1 MTEVEKKVFYTSPF
15 NIKLNK
21 DLPRFREEMGDVDE
35 LALSLVQKGQLQPIV
50 VNNDMELIAGGRRL
64 AACIKAQIDVLYIF
78 NDAVDPLTMR
88 ELEIEENIQRKQFTP
103 AEEFKAITELHTL
116 KQQRFGESVS
126 GRKGGHTLQDTADLL
141 GKSKAKV
148 IEALSL
154 AEAIE
159 KFPEL
164 KNCKK
169 ASEIKK
175 AIKTIKAVATRTTKA
190 SDYKKELATLA
201 ENASQPYEIFQM
213 SAQEFYSKLEPE
225 SVDILLTDPPYGI
238 EIDKIAT
245 SVGGITG
252 GINSAGFK
260 FNDSTE
266 QALVLYREL
275 AERSIIFTKPSS
287 HAFIFCSPE
296 FFWVIKEMFQSVG
309 WLCYVKP
316 IIWIKRKVGQCNV
329 PHAWPASCYE
339 TLLYARRVDSILVK
353 QGQPDW
359 IECQP
364 IAAGAKRHPTEKP
377 IVLLRNLLQRVAL
390 PGSVVVDPFMGS
402 GSTIEAACI
411 EQCFVKGCDILE
423 ESYHITIERLLEWS
437 SNQQLINAM
446 CQEIS
451 C

>member
-1 MTEVEKKVFYTSPF
+1 MTELESVQKVFSTSPF
-15 NIKLNK
+15 NIKVNK

-64 AACIKAQIDVLYIF
+64 AACLKAQIDVLCIF
-78 NDAVDPLTMR
+78 NDAVDSLTMR

-103 AEEFKAITELHTL
+103 AEEFKAIAELHNL
-116 KQQRFGESVS
+116 KQQRFGEATS
-126 GRKGGHTLQDTADLL
+126 GRKGGHTLQDTANLL

-154 AEAIE
+154 AEAVE

-175 AIKTIKAVATRTTKA
+175 AVKAIESVATRAAK
-190 SDYKKELATLA
+190 SESYKQELATLT
-201 ENASQPYEIFQM
+201 ENSAQPYEIFQM
-213 SAQEFYSKLEPE
+213 SAQEFYEKLEPE

-245 SVGGITG
+245 STGGITG
-252 GINSAGFK
+252 GTNSAGFK
-260 FNDSTE
+260 FDDSTE
-266 QALVLYREL
+266 RALALYREL
-275 AERSIIFTKPSS
+275 AERSIVFTKPSS
-287 HAFIFCSPE
+287 HAFIFCGPE
-296 FFWVIKEMFQSVG
+296 FFWTVREMFKSVG

-316 IIWIKRKVGQCNV
+316 IIWIKREVGQCNV

-339 TLLYARRVDSILVK
+339 TLLYARRVDSTLVR

-364 IAAGAKRHPTEKP
+364 ITAGAKRHPTEKP
-377 IVLLRNLLQRVAL
+377 IALLRNLLQRVAL
-390 PGSVVVDPFMGS
+390 PGSLVVDPFMGS

-423 ESYHITIERLLEWS
+423 ESYNVTLERLLEWS
-437 SNQQLINAM
+437 RNQQLINAM
-446 CQEIS
+446 C
-451 C
+451 

>member
-1 MTEVEKKVFYTSPF
+1 MTENEKKVFYINPLQV
-15 NIKLNK
+15 KVNK

-64 AACIKAQIDVLYIF
+64 AACLKAQIDVLCIS
-78 NDAVDPLTMR
+78 NEAVDSLTMR

-103 AEEFKAITELHTL
+103 AEEFKAIAELHNL
-116 KQQRFGESVS
+116 KQQRFGEATS
-126 GRKGGHTLQDTADLL
+126 GRKGGHTLQDTADLI

-154 AEAIE
+154 AQAVER
-159 KFPEL
+159 FPEL

-175 AIKTIKAVATRTTKA
+175 AVKAIEAVATRAGKA
-190 SDYKKELATLA
+190 EDYKRELATITA
-201 ENASQPYEIFQM
+201 NEAQPYEVHCCP
-213 SAQEFYSKLEPE
+213 AAEFYSTLAPE

-238 EIDKIAT
+238 EIDSIAT

-252 GINSAGFK
+252 GTNSAGFT
-260 FNDSTE
+260 FDDNTE
-266 QALVLYREL
+266 RALVLYREL
-275 AERSIIFTKPSS
+275 AERSITFTKPSS
-287 HAFIFCSPE
+287 HAFIFTGPE
-296 FFWVIKEMFQSVG
+296 HFWTVREMFKSVG

-316 IIWIKRKVGQCNV
+316 IIWIKREVGQCNV

-339 TLLYARRVDSILVK
+339 TLLYARRVDSVLVR

-359 IECQP
+359 IECAP
-364 IAAGAKRHPTEKP
+364 IPAGAKRHPTEKP
-377 IVLLRNLLQRVAL
+377 IALLRNLLQRVAL
-390 PGSVVVDPFMGS
+390 PGAVVVDPFMGS
-402 GSTIEAACI
+402 GSSIEAACI

-423 ESYHITIERLLEWS
+423 ESYHVTIERLLEWS
-437 SNQQLINAM
+437 RNQQLINAM
-446 CQEIS
+446 C
-451 C
+451 

>member
-1 MTEVEKKVFYTSPF
+1 MPDVVLDKKVFYINPLQV
-15 NIKLNK
+15 KVNK

-64 AACIKAQIDVLYIF
+64 AACLKAQIDVLCIS
-78 NDAVDPLTMR
+78 NEAVDSLTMR

-103 AEEFKAITELHTL
+103 AEEFKAIAELHSL
-116 KQQRFGESVS
+116 KQQRFGEATS

-154 AEAIE
+154 AQAVER
-159 KFPEL
+159 FPEL

-175 AIKTIKAVATRTTKA
+175 AVKAIEAVATRAGKA
-190 SDYKKELATLA
+190 DSYQKELITLS
-201 ENASQPYEIFQM
+201 ENSAQPYEVFQM
-213 SAQEFYSKLEPE
+213 PAQEFYSSLAPE

-238 EIDKIAT
+238 EIDSIAT
-245 SVGGITG
+245 STGGITG
-252 GINSAGFK
+252 GINSAGFT
-260 FNDSTE
+260 FDDNSAR
-266 QALVLYREL
+266 ALVLYKEL
-275 AERSIIFTKPSS
+275 AERSIVFTKPSS
-287 HAFIFCSPE
+287 HAFIFTGPE
-296 FFWVIKEMFQSVG
+296 HFWTVREMFKAVG

-316 IIWIKRKVGQCNV
+316 IIWIKREVGQCNV

-339 TLLYARRVDSILVK
+339 TLLYCRRVDSVLVR

-359 IECQP
+359 IECAP

-377 IVLLRNLLQRVAL
+377 IALLRNLLQRVAL
-390 PGSVVVDPFMGS
+390 PGAVVADPFMGS
-402 GSTIEAACI
+402 GSSIEAACI
-411 EQCFVKGCDILE
+411 EQCFAKGCDILE
-423 ESYHITIERLLEWS
+423 ESYHVTIERLLEWS
-437 SNQQLINAM
+437 RNQQLINAM
-446 CQEIS
+446 C
-451 C
+451 

>member
-1 MTEVEKKVFYTSPF
+1 MEEKKIFYTSPF
-15 NIKLNK
+15 NVKVNS

-50 VNNDMELIAGGRRL
+50 VNQDMELIAGGRRL
-64 AACIKAQIDVLYIF
+64 AACLKASIDVLCIF
-78 NDAVDPLTMR
+78 NNAVDSLTMR

-103 AEEFKAITELHTL
+103 AEEFKAIAELHSL
-116 KQQRFGESVS
+116 KQQRFGEATS
-126 GRKGGHTLQDTADLL
+126 GRKGGHTLQDTANLL

-154 AEAIE
+154 AEAVE

-175 AIKTIKAVATRTTKA
+175 AVKAIESVATRAAKA
-190 SDYKKELATLA
+190 EDYKRELVSLS
-201 ENASQPYEIFQM
+201 ENSAQPYEVFRM
-213 SAQEFYSKLEPE
+213 SAEEFYSKLEPE

-238 EIDKIAT
+238 DIDKTAT

-252 GINSAGFK
+252 GINSSGFT
-260 FNDSTE
+260 FDDSTAR
-266 QALVLYREL
+266 ALVLYREL

-287 HAFIFCSPE
+287 HAFIFCGPE
-296 FFWVIKEMFQSVG
+296 HFWAVREMFKAVG

-316 IIWIKRKVGQCNV
+316 IIWIKREVGQCNV
-329 PHAWPASCYE
+329 PHAWPSSCYE
-339 TLLYARRVDSILVK
+339 TLLYARRVDSVLVR

-377 IVLLRNLLQRVAL
+377 IALLRNLLQRVAL

-402 GSTIEAACI
+402 GSSIEAACI
-411 EQCFVKGCDILE
+411 EQCFAKGCDILE
-423 ESYHITIERLLEWS
+423 ESYHVTVERLIEWS
-437 SNQQLINAM
+437 RNQQLINAM
-446 CQEIS
+446 CE
-451 C
+451 